1 MRLDGVIAHVQPCL
15 CDLMVIALRL
25 TPSEVYHTKR
35 MQRLFAV
42 RWSADAKYIISGS
55 DETSIRCV
63 FCPICR
69 LPLLPSSIL

>member
-1 MRLDGVIAHVQPCL
+1 
-15 CDLMVIALRL
+15 MVIALRL

-63 FCPICR
+63 VCPVHR
-69 LPLLPSSIL
+69 PLELASRIL